1 MLKNC
6 CWHMLVSN
14 FFICFSLNL
23 QNISNFLDI
32 RGFMTS
38 NGQPD
43 QSRSARIVLKDYV
56 NGKLI
61 YCYAPPGVD
70 QSSFQTFPER
80 QKAEMKIELL
90 PPRQQRA
97 MKIDKSQAEAIDDQ
111 FFKTQNL
118 TAYVKGRY
126 NFPNVRS
133 GALCVQSGVDG
144 SSTAS
149 VNGSMVSLAGVG
161 EKPWKHRKKQK
172 REKLRKTYAHLDEH

>member
-1 MLKNC
+1 
-6 CWHMLVSN
+6 
-14 FFICFSLNL
+14 
-23 QNISNFLDI
+23 
-32 RGFMTS
+32 MTS

-61 YCYAPPGVD
+61 FCYAPPGID
-70 QSSFQTFPER
+70 QSQFHTFPER

-97 MKIDKSQAEAIDDQ
+97 MKIDKSQAAAIDDQ
-111 FFKTQNL
+111 FFKTPNL
-118 TAYVKGRY
+118 TAHVKGRY
-126 NFPNVRS
+126 NFPNVRA
-133 GALCVQSGVDG
+133 GALCVQAGVDG
-144 SSTAS
+144 NTS
-149 VNGSMVSLAGVG
+149 VNGSMVSLVGAG

>member
-1 MLKNC
+1 
-6 CWHMLVSN
+6 
-14 FFICFSLNL
+14 
-23 QNISNFLDI
+23 
-32 RGFMTS
+32 MTS

-61 YCYAPPGVD
+61 YCYAPPDVD
-70 QSSFQTFPER
+70 QVTFHTFPER

-97 MKIDKSQAEAIDDQ
+97 MKIDASQAEALNNQ
-111 FFKTQNL
+111 FFKSTNS

-126 NFPNVRS
+126 NFPNVRA
-133 GALCVQSGVDG
+133 GAVCIQSEMDG
-144 SSTAS
+144 RSTTS
-149 VNGSMVSLAGVG
+149 VNGSMVSIVGAG

-172 REKLRKTYAHLDEH
+172 REKLRKTFAHLDEH